1 MTGAI
6 FLIIWLPGA
15 ILTRWYLLPKMDPSP
30 GSGTQQMLK
39 VWGWPVAL
47 PWIWHRHGWWDPRT
61 ARQILSG
68 K

>member
-39 VWGWPVAL
+39 VWGLFGVQRGVIVASRSQFGR
-47 PWIWHRHGWWDPRT
+47 P
-61 ARQILSG
+61 Q
-68 K
+68 